1 MSKTNYEIPF
11 NSPVTDP
18 GETTGKHTQPNQ
30 GMISLPWQQW
40 AGNMGTAMNTIVN
53 SAGLMTD
60 LNPSTATL
68 ADMVAAWEAFRA
80 QLREL
85 V

>member
-11 NSPVTDP
+11 NSPITD
-18 GETTGKHTQPNQ
+18 TQHKTAFQDQQ
-30 GMISLPWQQW
+30 GAISLPWQQW

-53 SAGLMTD
+53 SANLMTD
-60 LNPSTATL
+60 LDPGTATL
-68 ADMVAAWEAFRA
+68 ADMIAAWEAFRA
-80 QLREL
+80 QLKEL